1 MVHYLTLN
9 ISETVQATDSY
20 NELLIGTYA
29 LLKSIISN
37 DLE

>member
-1 MVHYLTLN
+1 MFI
-9 ISETVQATDSY
+9 ISETVQDRDNY

-29 LLKSIISN
+29 LLSGLISH